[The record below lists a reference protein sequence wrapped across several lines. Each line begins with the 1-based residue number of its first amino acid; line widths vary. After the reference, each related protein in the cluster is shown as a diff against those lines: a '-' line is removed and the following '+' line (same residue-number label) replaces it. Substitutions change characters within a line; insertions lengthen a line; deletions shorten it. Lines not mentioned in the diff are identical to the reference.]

1 MASLE
6 RHAQPRKDGTES
18 VAWRVRWADATTS
31 RPVKKSF
38 PTQEQAQAFLERV
51 APGEAHGSGLPH
63 IAELRRPAQ
72 PADVD
77 PLEEYLRWCA
87 HLNLAVTTI
96 AQKRT
101 HLRRLSHWLGEQSDH
116 PGLLEV
122 TGDHLRTWQLSLS
135 GKAVQTRRSA
145 ATHAR
150 AFYRYAG
157 DMELADHRLVG
168 YLRIPHVPARLPR
181 PISADDL
188 ASALAGAPPRIKPW
202 LLIAAYTGAR
212 ACEIA
217 PLRAEDVD
225 LRGSTPTVRIHHAKG
240 SKQRVVPLA
249 PQLVEALLRCDLPF
263 RGWLFPGQD
272 RQRQPTGGH
281 VTASQVSHLASRYL
295 HETGSPSTFHAL
307 RHHFGTEVYRG
318 SLDIRLTQ
326 DLLGHSSPAM
336 TAGYTALAPGRAVD
350 VVGQV
355 AGSIGVAHRAP
366 MQPRPTSTGWC
377 DLTDEREM

>member
-51 APGEAHGSGLPH
+51 APGEGHGSGLPH

-87 HLNLAVTTI
+87 HLNLAATTI

-181 PISADDL
+181 PISAVAADRRLHRRPGVRDR
-188 ASALAGAPPRIKPW
+188 AAPGRGRRPARQHAHCPDPPRQGQQATRRAPR
-202 LLIAAYTGAR
+202 AAARRGATALRPALSGLAVPRPRPAAAAHRRPCHRVAGEPPREPLPPRDGQPVDVPRAAASLRDGGLPRQPRHPPHPGSTWALKSCHDRRLHSPRTGAR
-212 ACEIA
+212 
-217 PLRAEDVD
+217 R
-225 LRGSTPTVRIHHAKG
+225 
-240 SKQRVVPLA
+240 
-249 PQLVEALLRCDLPF
+249 
-263 RGWLFPGQD
+263 
-272 RQRQPTGGH
+272 
-281 VTASQVSHLASRYL
+281 
-295 HETGSPSTFHAL
+295 
-307 RHHFGTEVYRG
+307 
-318 SLDIRLTQ
+318 
-326 DLLGHSSPAM
+326 
-336 TAGYTALAPGRAVD
+336 
-350 VVGQV
+350 
-355 AGSIGVAHRAP
+355 
-366 MQPRPTSTGWC
+366 
-377 DLTDEREM
+377 